1 MARSFTSGS
10 KKAGPTQPGLTC
22 WHEGQRT
29 LGEMGALIEDMMF
42 SFLEDNPDWR
52 SKSLDSGIGGRLF
65 PLVPDHVF
73 SGLPSSCSESWLTCV
88 CMSLN
93 SYYGVEILPKEV
105 RFPRSRV
112 AKQALAQAQ
121 ECIET
126 VMGWSEKSELFSW
139 EELWRAKTVDYSGE
153 EVHTAQSFG
162 WANIEPTIPQEVG
175 LIPLEKVCA
184 QGTLAYV
191 QDFESF
197 LVPEDE
203 MVLKKAPTVQVNPE
217 DWREVC
223 EGLLSRGLCSI
234 MPVDELFHV
243 NGQPVL
249 SGLFGVTK
257 NEFTS

>member
-1 MARSFTSGS
+1 
-10 KKAGPTQPGLTC
+10 
-22 WHEGQRT
+22 
-29 LGEMGALIEDMMF
+29 
-42 SFLEDNPDWR
+42 
-52 SKSLDSGIGGRLF
+52 
-65 PLVPDHVF
+65 
-73 SGLPSSCSESWLTCV
+73 
-88 CMSLN
+88 MSLN

-112 AKQALAQAQ
+112 AKQALAQAR

-175 LIPLEKVCA
+175 LIPLEKVCTH
-184 QGTLAYV
+184 GTLAYV

-197 LVPEDE
+197 LVPEGE
-203 MVLKKAPTVQVNPE
+203 MVLKKAPRVQVNPE

-234 MPVDELFHV
+234 VPVDELFHV
-243 NGQPVL
+243 SGHPVL

-257 NEFTS
+257 NEFTSSGVEHFWG